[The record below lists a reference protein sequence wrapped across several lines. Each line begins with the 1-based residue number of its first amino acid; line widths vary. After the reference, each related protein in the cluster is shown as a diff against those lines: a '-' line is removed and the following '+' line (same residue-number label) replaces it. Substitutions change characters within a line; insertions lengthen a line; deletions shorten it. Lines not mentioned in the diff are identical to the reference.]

1 MPPLKKSILLLACTV
16 AVFSQAMPIP
26 EAESQVDSE
35 FEELED
41 YDDLLAVENQI
52 DRALVAIAP
61 PPKGFPGERLVSIA
75 PAPKDFGG
83 ERLTGSA
90 KAESNEVHD
99 HGTYSFSFETEDGM
113 KRSEAGKHMES
124 GGMIQTGSWE
134 YVGPDGQIYKIEYIA
149 DENGFRPTGDHLP
162 TPPALPPALQRFED
176 AKNGQL
182 ARGVASAAVLDTRQS
197 REFAEFLQPMLI
209 EFGPK
214 SPKRST
220 RGVIPFFY

>member
-1 MPPLKKSILLLACTV
+1 MIFDKMPSLNKSILWLASI
-16 AVFSQAMPIP
+16 AVLTHAMPIP
-26 EAESQVDSE
+26 DSQVT
-35 FEELED
+35 FELDD

-52 DRALVAIAP
+52 DKSVVAIAP
-61 PPKGFPGERLVSIA
+61 PPEGFPGERLVSIA
-75 PAPKDFGG
+75 AAPKDFGG
-83 ERLTGSA
+83 ERLTSGT
-90 KAESNEVHD
+90 KETNEVASS

-134 YVGPDGQIYKIEYIA
+134 YVGPDGKIYKVSYIA

-176 AKNGQL
+176 AKNGRQL
-182 ARGVASAAVLDTRQS
+182 SRGVASAAVLDTRQS

-209 EFGPK
+209 EFGPR
-214 SPKRST
+214 SPKRSIP
-220 RGVIPFFY
+220 GVPYFY